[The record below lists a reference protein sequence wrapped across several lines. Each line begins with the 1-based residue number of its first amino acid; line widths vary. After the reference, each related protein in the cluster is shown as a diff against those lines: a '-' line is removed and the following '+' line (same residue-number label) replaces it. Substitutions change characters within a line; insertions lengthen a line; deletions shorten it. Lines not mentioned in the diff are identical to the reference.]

1 MQARYYVIVR
11 KWTRD
16 IVSSGLKVVGRDMMT
31 SAKELKTRE
40 DWEEV
45 LQSVE
50 TVLFDCDGQ
59 LM

>member
-1 MQARYYVIVR
+1 
-11 KWTRD
+11 
-16 IVSSGLKVVGRDMMT
+16 MT

-45 LQSVE
+45 LQGVE

-59 LM
+59 LIINVTEVYSDSLPS